1 MKSNTIRYERERE
14 YPISVGEA
22 WRLLADT
29 DHLNRAIGLPSVEFS
44 PLDPDAGTFVRE
56 ASARTLGGAVRLR
69 WKEYPFEW
77 VRDRRYLVRREFEGG
92 PIAALEGVVELEP
105 APGGV
110 RVRVYADFTPANLGG
125 RVLWRVGK
133 GSVENMAAFCDRY
146 LTRRAA
152 GKADAAPVPAR
163 RPRVDERRLDQLLD
177 RLRQA
182 PVDHALLGP
191 LRERILEGSDD
202 QPLRIRPYALAD
214 TWGADRHDVLSLLL
228 HATRRGLFE
237 LRWELMC
244 PNCRVPKEQTNT
256 LSRLPVQFHCDV
268 CGIDIATELDSRVE
282 LRFSVHPAV
291 REAEQTV
298 YCIGGPLRTPHV
310 VAQQYLRPNESRLLP
325 VAITE
330 PLHLRAIGSQQRLEL
345 QPDEAARKSP
355 EEVAIT
361 YAEGRWQ
368 GPHSRMQG
376 EDVLRVP
383 REAPLRLRNQ
393 SGGPLLVALEER
405 QWAHD
410 ATTAVEAT
418 SLQEFRDLFSS
429 EVLAPGQQL
438 AVQDLAILFS
448 DLRGSSSLYERVGDA
463 PAYSRVNR
471 HFDFVAEK
479 FGAFSGT
486 TVKTIG
492 DGVMGAFLRLE
503 DALAAATAI
512 QTDIAGWCGQ
522 QGIDP
527 PLVLKIGI
535 HHGPV
540 IAMNG
545 NGRLDYFGR
554 TVNLA
559 ARLGEKGKGGD
570 LVLLRQVVDEATA
583 LEVGDLGRYPQEPFR
598 VALRGFLGDQELVRI
613 QIA

>member
-1 MKSNTIRYERERE
+1 
-14 YPISVGEA
+14 
-22 WRLLADT
+22 
-29 DHLNRAIGLPSVEFS
+29 
-44 PLDPDAGTFVRE
+44 
-56 ASARTLGGAVRLR
+56 LGVVKLR

-77 VRDRRYLVRREFEGG
+77 VRDRRYVVRREFEQG

-105 APGGV
+105 AAAGV
-110 RVRVYADFTPANLGG
+110 LVRVYADFTPANFSG
-125 RVLWRVGK
+125 RVLWRLGK

-152 GKADAAPVPAR
+152 GKADAAPVPTR
-163 RPRVDERRLDQLLD
+163 RPRVDEKRLDHLLGQL
-177 RLRQA
+177 REA
-182 PVDHALLGP
+182 PVDRELLDP
-191 LRERILEGSDD
+191 LRERIVEGSDD
-202 QPLRIRPYALAD
+202 QLLRIRPYAVAD
-214 TWGADRHDVLSLLL
+214 AWGADRREVLRLFL

-244 PNCRVPKEQTNT
+244 PNCRVPKEQTST

-268 CGIDIATELDSRVE
+268 CGIDIRTELDERVE
-282 LRFSVHPAV
+282 LRFSVHPAI
-291 REAEQTV
+291 REAEQAV

-325 VAITE
+325 VPVSE
-330 PLHLRAIGSQQRLEL
+330 PLHLRAVGGQHRLEL
-345 QPDEAARKSP
+345 RPEEAARKP

-361 YAEGRWQ
+361 FAGGRWQ
-368 GPHSRMQG
+368 GPHSRMEG
-376 EDVLRVP
+376 DALLRVP

-393 SGGPLLVALEER
+393 TGGPLLVALEER
-405 QWAHD
+405 QWAGD

-418 SLQEFRDLFSS
+418 ALQEFRDLFSS

-471 HFDFVAEK
+471 HFDFVAAK
-479 FGAFSGT
+479 LGAFSGT

-492 DGVMGAFLRLE
+492 DGVMGAFVRLE
-503 DALAAATAI
+503 DALEAAQAI
-512 QTDIAGWCGQ
+512 QAGIGDWCVE

-535 HHGPV
+535 HHGAV

-559 ARLGEKGKGGD
+559 ARLGEKGRGGD
-570 LVLLRQVVDEATA
+570 LVLLQQVVDEVRL
-583 LEVGDLGRYPQEPFR
+583 LEAFDLDRYPQDPLR
-598 VALRGFLGDQELVRI
+598 VSLRGFSDEQELVRI